1 MATFRSPWIQWP
13 PAASP
18 VLSPGGLRIADR
30 TVIAKVAGDPAYRRT
45 GVPAYRRTGVP
56 AYRRTGVP
64 AYRRTGV
71 PASGVRRPAS
81 GVRRPASGVRR
92 HVRPCRTPEGPML
105 LSYGHSI
112 RTTQGSLRSA

>member
-56 AYRRTGVP
+56 A
-64 AYRRTGV
+64 
-71 PASGVRRPAS
+71 
-81 GVRRPASGVRR
+81 SGVRR